1 MTPFLPSDSSVV
13 VVAGRQSSGVGRGAN
28 AWLSP
33 PGCAAFTLHLP
44 SLSLHDSALGRR
56 VSILQHLVALAVV
69 EAAVGRSGYEGV
81 DARIKWPNDLLHG
94 ESRAKL
100 GGVLVKSSIMGKH
113 VRCVVGCGVNLS
125 NGKPTTCLN
134 DLASAAAVK
143 DGVEANLMSTEEFIA
158 RVVTRLDRIMTDF
171 EDSERREAILKRYYD
186 RWLHG
191 EQRVTVKYEE
201 SVSSSVEAT
210 VVGIDEYGFL
220 KALADDGREL
230 TLHPDG
236 NSFDLF
242 SNLIVSK

>member
-1 MTPFLPSDSSVV
+1 
-13 VVAGRQSSGVGRGAN
+13 
-28 AWLSP
+28 
-33 PGCAAFTLHLP
+33 
-44 SLSLHDSALGRR
+44 
-56 VSILQHLVALAVV
+56 
-69 EAAVGRSGYEGV
+69 
-81 DARIKWPNDLLHG
+81 
-94 ESRAKL
+94 
-100 GGVLVKSSIMGKH
+100 
-113 VRCVVGCGVNLS
+113 
-125 NGKPTTCLN
+125 
-134 DLASAAAVK
+134 
-143 DGVEANLMSTEEFIA
+143 
-158 RVVTRLDRIMTDF
+158 MTDF

-201 SVSSSVEAT
+201 SVSSSSSPLSSVEAT